1 VGPLR
6 DARQNVLD
14 FSLAG
19 GVLYGAIWLYE
30 LANYAVAGLAGG
42 NALLTVNGLLPV
54 SVTVY
59 GVVAPYS
66 KLVQTGAC
74 LTCILLV
81 LATIRTTEL
90 RTTKTALISVMG
102 LYLASV
108 QWEYLSQP
116 YTGQL
121 FMREILFVGL
131 ASVAGLALL
140 VLLGG
145 RFRVL
150 DGPFKGSR
158 ARTKADEG

>member
-1 VGPLR
+1 MGLLR
-6 DARQNVLD
+6 DARLNALD
-14 FSLAG
+14 LSLAG
-19 GVLYGAIWLYE
+19 GVLYGALWLYE

-42 NALLTVNGLLPV
+42 GALLTVNGLLPV

-59 GVVAPYS
+59 GVMAPYS

-74 LTCILLV
+74 ITCILLV
-81 LATIRTTEL
+81 LVTIRTTEL
-90 RTTKTALISVMG
+90 RTTKTALVSVIG

-116 YTGQL
+116 FAGQL
-121 FMREILFVGL
+121 LMREILFVGL
-131 ASVAGLALL
+131 ASTAGLALL

-150 DGPFKGSR
+150 DGPIEGSR
-158 ARTKADEG
+158 VRTEADEG